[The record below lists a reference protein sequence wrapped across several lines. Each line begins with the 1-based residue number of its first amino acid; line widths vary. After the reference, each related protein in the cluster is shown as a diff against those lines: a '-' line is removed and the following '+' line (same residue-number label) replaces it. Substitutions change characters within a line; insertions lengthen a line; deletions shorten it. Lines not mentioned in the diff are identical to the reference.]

1 MGTRAAGDVRF
12 TGDFVIDRLKTFL
25 FDRENHE
32 KGDRKAQEDL
42 HVAAAALFLEAALL
56 DGSLDQV
63 ERDRVSHMVRKRF
76 DLSADDTAAI
86 VENAEKK
93 ARESSDIYGYLR
105 VLLSHFEHDQQVELV
120 EMLWD
125 VICVDGRIDDLEA
138 NLVRRVTGMTAVSD
152 RESGAAKRRAMERH
166 GLA

>member
-1 MGTRAAGDVRF
+1 L
-12 TGDFVIDRLKTFL
+12 IERLKSLL
-25 FDRENHE
+25 FDRESTP
-32 KGDRKAQEDL
+32 GTGAKAQEEL
-42 HVAAAALFLEAALL
+42 HVAAAALMLEAAQL

-63 ERDRVSHMVRKRF
+63 ERDRIAHIVSKRF
-76 DLSADDTAAI
+76 GLSAEDTAAI
-86 VENAEKK
+86 VENAERK
-93 ARESSDIYGYLR
+93 AGAASDIYGYLR

-125 VICVDGRIDDLEA
+125 VICVDGVIHDHEA
-138 NLVRRVTGMTAVSD
+138 NLVRRVTGMTGVSD

>member
-1 MGTRAAGDVRF
+1 M
-12 TGDFVIDRLKTFL
+12 IERLKNLL
-25 FDRENHE
+25 FDRESTPE
-32 KGDRKAQEDL
+32 TGAKAQEEL
-42 HVAAAALFLEAALL
+42 HVAAAALMLEAAQL

-63 ERDRVSHMVRKRF
+63 ERERIAHIVSKRF
-76 DLSADDTAAI
+76 GLSAEDTAAI

-93 ARESSDIYGYLR
+93 AGESSDIYGYLR

-125 VICVDGRIDDLEA
+125 VICVDGVIHDHEA
-138 NLVRRVTGMTAVSD
+138 NLVRRVTGMTGVSD